1 MTTNDP
7 QHHAEGQ
14 NARPQGWME
23 SNPRW
28 SSMQHVPVRLV
39 VKLPLA
45 PMSLRK
51 LQELHVGAVIESTWP
66 AGEEV
71 PLWASDVT
79 LSWCE
84 FAVVN
89 DKIAARLTRL
99 G

>member
-1 MTTNDP
+1 MI
-7 QHHAEGQ
+7 AEIQ
-14 NARPQGWME
+14 RVDAQGIRMHVGME
-23 SNPRW
+23 NNPKW
-28 SSMQHVPVRLV
+28 AALQHVPVRLV
-39 VKLPLA
+39 VKLPLP

-51 LQELHVGAVIESTWP
+51 LHQLRVGMVIESKWS

-71 PLWASDVT
+71 PLWSSDVT